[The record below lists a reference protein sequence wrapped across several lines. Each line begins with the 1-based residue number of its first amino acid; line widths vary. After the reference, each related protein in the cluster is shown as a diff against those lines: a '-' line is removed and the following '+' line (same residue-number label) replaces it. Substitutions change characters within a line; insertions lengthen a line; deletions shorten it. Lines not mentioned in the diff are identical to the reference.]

1 MSLPSSTLLAE
12 DLLLITAHAIRAT
25 VRRPTGPALPRA
37 LAGAVVHDL
46 LALGAA
52 RLHGGLLL
60 VAAGPA
66 TAPRPLPDLWTRL
79 ATGQP
84 VDRAIDALAAP
95 RARLGQ
101 HLLQSLADSG
111 AVVRRDRRLFGV
123 VSVPSYQ
130 VTAPDAVRALRA
142 EVAAALRGPV
152 ADARATSLA
161 RLVGAGDLYHRV
173 EVDAGTAGRRHG
185 QFLVAQDPVATAVAS
200 AIRRARRD
208 AATTGA
214 IAATAGGVAAATN

>member
-12 DLLLITAHAIRAT
+12 DLLLMTAHPIRST
-25 VRRPTGPALPRA
+25 VRRPTGLALPRA
-37 LAGAVVHDL
+37 VAGAVVHDL
-46 LALGAA
+46 LTLGAA

-60 VAAGPA
+60 LAAGSA
-66 TAPRPLPDLWTRL
+66 TAPRPLPDLSVRL
-79 ATGQP
+79 ATEQP

-101 HLLQSLADSG
+101 HLLRSLADGG

-123 VSVPSYQ
+123 VPVASYE
-130 VTAPDAVRALRA
+130 VTAPDTVQALRA
-142 EVAAALRGPV
+142 RVATALRGPV
-152 ADARATSLA
+152 DDARATTLA
-161 RLVGAGDLYHRV
+161 RLVCAGDLHHRV
-173 EVDAGTAGRRHG
+173 AVDAGTAGRHG
-185 QFLVAQDPVATAVAS
+185 RSLLAQDPVATAVAS

-214 IAATAGGVAAATN
+214 VAATAGGVAAAGS